1 MRVFAEE
8 VDRLAESLDRF
19 DRVLGGVAFDAFA
32 AAPEDVDLRAELRP
46 EIHRPHR
53 LLNRVSADAG
63 VVAGER
69 AVLEDRI
76 GEEIGR
82 RHRDDQAV
90 VLQRLLEILD

>member
-1 MRVFAEE
+1 MIASTGFLV
-8 VDRLAESLDRF
+8 
-19 DRVLGGVAFDAFA
+19 GIAFDAFA
-32 AAPEDVDLRAELRP
+32 AAPEDINLRAQFGA

-53 LLNRVSADAG
+53 LLNRVSADFG

-90 VLQRLLEILD
+90 VLQRLFEVAS